1 MPKTS
6 KVKKQVDPAWLH
18 SRLHDGPSP
27 EHLNAL
33 VPSDPIVGIAMKLKS
48 TANSNSTNT
57 GNTKSSQQTSSS
69 CHGLSAHMDESTL
82 RLNYM
87 LDIDPN
93 DLFGELS
100 TGLDG
105 RGSAEEDKKNPQPL
119 WRKAEAID
127 YMLGRSLLSSATL

>member
-1 MPKTS
+1 MPKAS
-6 KVKKQVDPAWLH
+6 KLKKQVDPAWLH

-33 VPSDPIVGIAMKLKS
+33 LPNDPKVDIGIKLKTTTAPSSAANKKS
-48 TANSNSTNT
+48 T
-57 GNTKSSQQTSSS
+57 QQTSSS
-69 CHGLSAHMDESTL
+69 SFGLTAKMDESTL
-82 RLNYM
+82 RLNYT

-105 RGSAEEDKKNPQPL
+105 RGYTDSEVKNSQPS
-119 WRKAEAID
+119 WRKVEAID
-127 YMLGRSLLSSATL
+127 YMLSRSLLSSATL